1 MSTGSSTNLERP
13 VDIKLQVKTPTRL
26 ITEIVGSA
34 PCSGTLVKAWL
45 IKVSIIILFGILHR
59 EVSIAERYEHHRLT
73 IRFLRIEIHWQWQ
86 FI

>member
-34 PCSGTLVKAWL
+34 TCSGSLVKA
-45 IKVSIIILFGILHR
+45 
-59 EVSIAERYEHHRLT
+59 
-73 IRFLRIEIHWQWQ
+73 
-86 FI
+86 